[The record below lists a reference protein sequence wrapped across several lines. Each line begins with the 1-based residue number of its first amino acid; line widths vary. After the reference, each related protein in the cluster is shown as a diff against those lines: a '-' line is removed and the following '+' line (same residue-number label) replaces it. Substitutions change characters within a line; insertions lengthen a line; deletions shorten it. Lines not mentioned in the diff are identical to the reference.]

1 MSIINNKQIIM
12 KKILLVAA
20 VAGLTMVSC
29 KKDRTCTCTS
39 SASSGGSAQVSTVTL
54 VKVTKAQ
61 AKANCIK
68 TTSTNNG
75 VTYTDDCKLS

>member
-1 MSIINNKQIIM
+1 M

-29 KKDRTCTCTS
+29 KKDRTCTCTNSS
-39 SASSGGSAQVSTVTL
+39 SAGGTATVSTTTL
-54 VKVTKAQ
+54 VKVSKAQ
-61 AKANCIK
+61 GKANCIK

-75 VTYTDDCKLS
+75 VTYTNDCKLS